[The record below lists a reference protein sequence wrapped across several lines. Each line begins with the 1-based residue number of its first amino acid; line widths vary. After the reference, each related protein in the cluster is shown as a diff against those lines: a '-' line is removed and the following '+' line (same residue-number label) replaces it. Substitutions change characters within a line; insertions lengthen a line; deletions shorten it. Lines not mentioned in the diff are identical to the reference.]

1 MSEKPHELGPEAYYF
16 AALKEGR
23 FLIQRCTGCA
33 RAVFPPRIVCPHC
46 MSEALDE
53 VAPAGTGT
61 VFSTTTVRRK
71 PEQGGDYDVSLIHLD
86 EGVQMMS
93 CVTGIAPDAV
103 RIGMR
108 VRAEVVDGRVEFA
121 PVEDAT

>member
-1 MSEKPHELGPEAYYF
+1 
-16 AALKEGR
+16 
-23 FLIQRCTGCA
+23 
-33 RAVFPPRIVCPHC
+33 